1 MDSRTFGRSPSSNL
15 GAKYLD
21 SKQMEA
27 NFPDYQALLDRIEDQ
42 RKVADFVGRNFGRV
56 DCWRRYPQM
65 YDNVFAILGGRGSGK
80 SSVIQSL
87 WEHLQ
92 HNGHGRD
99 IILPII
105 IPETISDPHC
115 SILGWI
121 MATAEQV
128 IDGIEEQ
135 LRMLEDK
142 RGGAWICDRMTCD
155 SMNFFKDCHLQ
166 HNNHLRERYES
177 LKRDCI
183 PDLTAGSAFSYDD
196 MVGLQVHLSQK
207 QYALVRNI
215 NRFWDDVTTCWKLIK
230 TLQAKDGSNNGWEE
244 DSPQPLIILMF
255 DDVDLVP
262 ERSLELLNS
271 TFQYF
276 TNPNIVLILTA
287 AEKVL
292 EQVIWTKML
301 ERMLGSHY
309 ESLFTDFYQT
319 ESMGESHGGKLSLG
333 SIDKMA
339 REYYDKVVPPANRYH
354 LRRYLTI
361 ADRKRYRYASMGQ
374 SFQLPQEDVSIQLDC
389 FLIEQVKSLGGKK
402 KHETFICGDGDQL
415 QEAYLLMFGDKS
427 RNIANGCLAILNCVF
442 RLKRYMESSK
452 KGKLAAQQ
460 FCGQVY
466 DALRQLFSVLVSSNR
481 IVKELGGE
489 AMGLLYQGGS
499 CGEIRVDYDG
509 LWNLYDRQ
517 CKALSDGE
525 IRGYEQMMKWIEE
538 NDMLGDA
545 ICLREHDRLGRLQR
559 QMTIL
564 LVMLTFMDG
573 LRGLACDRISGVS
586 DDRSRGLAG
595 GRGLAAV
602 LNNDGITFF
611 GRDELRR
618 GWSWLT
624 LFPKELEIE
633 AFLIRSPYAL
643 EHVNH
648 YMEFDPFDQLKV
660 QEYLMDTFHAAT
672 AGYVKGKGDGELP
685 EERVRRGKCSPEALL
700 TMGISGEQAWV
711 KSVLSM
717 LYLQY
722 SGMANVPTDV
732 LRFSQESRRI
742 LEQFRFGG
750 HLKQAI
756 REGFADALKRDL
768 SQSALREYLNGYYQR
783 MIKRHDPSPKE
794 IDLIKSFQG
803 LSKEPINKV
812 FSWYHQNCSR
822 EVRDWMAEWCA
833 VESID
838 GAREETTQEGLARW
852 VSIKVEKT
860 IQSVSAYMMEQSG
873 MMVTKKDCQE
883 LQKWLNRI
891 PVANDRL
898 GTARDDCEQVLERVE
913 EDLRRKRQGSTDFQ
927 EDTAERTLF
936 PLNTLLKYLCLLNR
950 QHAQIQFYQDNVDEY
965 WKTEMIRGYFEL
977 TGRLNPVIL
986 PGKAGKLLEFLDKN
1000 GQKTITEVPMNAWVV
1015 LMLSMVE
1022 YLIPAYFAAR
1032 LIQQGD
1038 QQDVQAC
1045 RNTSLGQYPRE
1056 EEVSRQ
1062 LEGLYQDLLAG
1073 RGDTHL
1079 VKMMAQVRDQVIE
1092 LYIEHLENE
1101 EDG

>member
-1 MDSRTFGRSPSSNL
+1 MDNRTFGRSPSSNL

-56 DCWRRYPQM
+56 DYQKRYPQM

-121 MATAEQV
+121 MATVEPV

-142 RGGAWICDRMTCD
+142 RGGAWICDRMAHD
-155 SMNFFKDCHLQ
+155 SMHFFKDCHLQ
-166 HNNHLRERYES
+166 HNNHLREQYES

-207 QYALVRNI
+207 QYALVRNL

-230 TLQAKDGSNNGWEE
+230 TLQARDGSTEAWEE
-244 DSPQPLIILMF
+244 DPSQPLIILMF

-319 ESMGESHGGKLSLG
+319 ESIGEFRGGKLSLG

-374 SFQLPQEDVSIQLDC
+374 SFQMPQEDVSIQLDC
-389 FLIEQVKSLGGKK
+389 FLIEQVKLLGGKK
-402 KHETFICGDGDQL
+402 KREAFICGDGDQL
-415 QEAYLLMFGDKS
+415 REAYLLMFGDKS

-442 RLKRYMESSK
+442 RLKRYMGSRK
-452 KGKLAAQQ
+452 QGKLAAQQ
-460 FCGQVY
+460 SLGQVY
-466 DALRQLFSVLVSSNR
+466 DALRQMFSVLVSSNR
-481 IVKELGGE
+481 MVKELSGE
-489 AMGLLYQGGS
+489 AMSLIYQGGS
-499 CGEIRVDYDG
+499 SGEIRVDYDG
-509 LWNLYDRQ
+509 LWNLYNRQ
-517 CKALSDGE
+517 CKALSGGE
-525 IRGYEQMMKWIEE
+525 IKAYEQVE
-538 NDMLGDA
+538 NEMLEA
-545 ICLREHDRLGRLQR
+545 AVCLREHNRLGRLQR
-559 QMTIL
+559 QMAIL
-564 LVMLTFMDG
+564 LVMLTFVDG
-573 LRGLACDRISGVS
+573 LRKLACDRISSASNEWSG
-586 DDRSRGLAG
+586 GLAG

-602 LNNDGITFF
+602 LNNNGITFF
-611 GRDELRR
+611 GREELRR

-633 AFLIRSPYAL
+633 EFLIRSPYVL
-643 EHVNH
+643 EHVDH

-672 AGYVKGKGDGELP
+672 ADYVESKRDGELP
-685 EERVRRGKCSPEALL
+685 EGRARRGKCSPEELL
-700 TMGISGEQAWV
+700 TMKISGEQTWV

-717 LYLQY
+717 LYLQH
-722 SGMANVPTDV
+722 SGIANMPPDI
-732 LRFSQESRRI
+732 LSFSRASRRI

-756 REGFADALKRDL
+756 REGFSYVLKMDL
-768 SQSALREYLNGYYQR
+768 SQSVLREYLDRYYQR
-783 MIKRHDPSPKE
+783 LVKRRDPSPKE
-794 IDLIKSFQG
+794 IDLMKRFRE

-812 FSWYHQNCSR
+812 FSWYHQNCSQ
-822 EVRDWMAEWCA
+822 EVRAWMAEWCA

-838 GAREETTQEGLARW
+838 GVREEITQEGFAKW
-852 VSIKVEKT
+852 VSLKVEKT
-860 IQSVSAYMMEQSG
+860 IQSVGAYMMKQSG
-873 MMVTKKDCQE
+873 MMVDKKDCEE

-891 PVANDRL
+891 PAPNSGL
-898 GTARDDCEQVLERVE
+898 STARDNCKRVLEGVE
-913 EDLRRKRQGSTDFQ
+913 DDLRRKEKSSTDSQ
-927 EDTAERTLF
+927 EDAAKKTLF
-936 PLNTLLKYLCLLNR
+936 PLNTLLKYICLLNR
-950 QHAQIQFYQDNVDEY
+950 EHAQIQFYQDKEDEY
-965 WKTEMIRGYFEL
+965 WKMEMIRGYFEL
-977 TGRLNPVIL
+977 AGRLNPVIL
-986 PGKAGKLLEFLDKN
+986 PGKECELMGILDKN
-1000 GQKTITEVPMNAWVV
+1000 GKTMMIEVPLNVWVV

-1022 YLIPAYFAAR
+1022 HLMPTYFSAK
-1032 LIQQGD
+1032 LIQRGD
-1038 QQDVQAC
+1038 RQDAQVC
-1045 RNTSLGQYPRE
+1045 RNTSLGQYPCE

-1062 LEGLYQDLLAG
+1062 LKGLYQDLLEK
-1073 RGDTHL
+1073 RGDTRL
-1079 VKMMAQVRDQVIE
+1079 VQMMKQVRDQVIE

-1101 EDG
+1101 KDG